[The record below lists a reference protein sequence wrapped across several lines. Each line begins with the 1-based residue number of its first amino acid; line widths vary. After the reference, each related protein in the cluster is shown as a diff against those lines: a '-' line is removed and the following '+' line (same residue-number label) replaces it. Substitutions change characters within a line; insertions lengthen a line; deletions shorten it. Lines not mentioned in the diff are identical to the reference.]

1 MQKPEPF
8 PITAED
14 RAKAVAAMMRI
25 IETGEPEDQIEAA
38 AVLVSM
44 VEQNIQAGENSWC
57 GKPFQ
62 N

>member
-8 PITAED
+8 LITAED
-14 RAKAVAAMMRI
+14 RGKAVAALMRI
-25 IETGEPEDQIEAA
+25 IETGEPADQIEAA

-44 VEQNIQAGENSWC
+44 VEQNLQANENAWF
-57 GKPFQ
+57 GKPCQ